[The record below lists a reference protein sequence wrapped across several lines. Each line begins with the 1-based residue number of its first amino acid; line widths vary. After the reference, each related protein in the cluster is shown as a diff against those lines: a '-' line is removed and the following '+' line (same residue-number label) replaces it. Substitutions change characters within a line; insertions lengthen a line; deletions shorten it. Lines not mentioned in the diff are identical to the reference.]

1 MYRISVTLDTSH
13 KIGSQSILAVLVF
26 VRLAPSPLEMEV
38 VLRSLLVK
46 YRVAPLVMEVVRR
59 TFLVT
64 VRVATLVVEAVLGS
78 VRVPRHVPT
87 SHITCTLCGHII
99 IVNRRSLCTPR

>member
-26 VRLAPSPLEMEV
+26 VRLAPLEMEV

-46 YRVAPLVMEVVRR
+46 YRVAPLVMEAV
-59 TFLVT
+59 L
-64 VRVATLVVEAVLGS
+64 RVATLVMEAVLGS
-78 VRVPRHVPT
+78 CKST
-87 SHITCTLCGHII
+87 
-99 IVNRRSLCTPR
+99 

>member
-1 MYRISVTLDTSH
+1 MYRISVTLDVSH

-26 VRLAPSPLEMEV
+26 VRLAPLEMEV

-46 YRVAPLVMEVVRR
+46 YRVAPLVMEAVRR

-78 VRVPRHVPT
+78 CKST
-87 SHITCTLCGHII
+87 
-99 IVNRRSLCTPR
+99 

>member
-26 VRLAPSPLEMEV
+26 VRLAPLEMEV

-46 YRVAPLVMEVVRR
+46 YRVAPLVMD
-59 TFLVT
+59 FLVT

-78 VRVPRHVPT
+78 CKST
-87 SHITCTLCGHII
+87 
-99 IVNRRSLCTPR
+99 

>member
-1 MYRISVTLDTSH
+1 MYRISVTLDVSH
-13 KIGSQSILAVLVF
+13 KIGSQSILILAVLVF
-26 VRLAPSPLEMEV
+26 VRLAPLEMEV

-46 YRVAPLVMEVVRR
+46 YRVAPLVMEAVRR

-78 VRVPRHVPT
+78 CKST
-87 SHITCTLCGHII
+87 
-99 IVNRRSLCTPR
+99 

>member
-26 VRLAPSPLEMEV
+26 VRLAPLEMEV

-46 YRVAPLVMEVVRR
+46 YRVATLVMEAV
-59 TFLVT
+59 L
-64 VRVATLVVEAVLGS
+64 RVATLVVEAVLGS
-78 VRVPRHVPT
+78 CKST
-87 SHITCTLCGHII
+87 
-99 IVNRRSLCTPR
+99 